1 MRFSPA
7 LRAKPNPAGF
17 ALPLGLT
24 VSGLAREFGAALSGE
39 HHSHSR
45 ATARCAIMDF
55 ARAVDRLAGESNIG
69 SHVVEPAARRLSAR
83 PKGRKSMTSAFENLI
98 PSEARGRVTRRR
110 FVVAGALGSA
120 AVLTGGVRP
129 ALAADKP
136 KVGLVM
142 KSLANEFFKQMEAGA
157 EAYAAKNADKFEF
170 KAVGMK
176 DERDFAAQVD
186 AIENFVTQKYSV
198 IVVAPADSK
207 AMVTPIAK
215 AIKAGVN
222 VINIDVELDQDAK
235 KAAGI
240 DLAFFGPDNR
250 AGAKLAGDAL
260 AKALGPGGKV
270 VILEGNPEA
279 DNAVQRKKGFM
290 DSVAEGKLQLLDS
303 KTAHWET
310 EEANT
315 LMTNFLTQYHDIQGV
330 MAANDSMA
338 LGVVKALDAAGMSGK
353 IQVVGFDNIPAV
365 QPLIKSGKML
375 ATVEQYGAD
384 MAALGINYGMR
395 ELAGEKFTGWVKTP
409 VKLIM
414 SKDLT

>member
-1 MRFSPA
+1 MKMS
-7 LRAKPNPAGF
+7 K
-17 ALPLGLT
+17 LGQ
-24 VSGLAREFGAALSGE
+24 
-39 HHSHSR
+39 
-45 ATARCAIMDF
+45 M
-55 ARAVDRLAGESNIG
+55 
-69 SHVVEPAARRLSAR
+69 
-83 PKGRKSMTSAFENLI
+83 
-98 PSEARGRVTRRR
+98 
-110 FVVAGALGSA
+110 
-120 AVLTGGVRP
+120 LTGGGATRRQFVLTSAAGSVALLAGGISP
-129 ALAADKP
+129 AFSAGKP
-136 KVGLVM
+136 KIGLVM

-157 EAYAAKNADKFEF
+157 EEYAAKNAAKFDF

-186 AIENFVTQKYSV
+186 AVENFVTQKYDI

-207 AMVTPIAK
+207 AMVTPLAK
-215 AIKAGVN
+215 AVKAGVT
-222 VINIDVELDQDAK
+222 VINIDVELDKDAK

-279 DNAVQRKKGFM
+279 DNAQQRKKGFD
-290 DSVAEGKLQLLDS
+290 DSVSEGKLQLLDS

-338 LGVVKALDAAGMSGK
+338 LGVVKALDAAGKSGQIK
-353 IQVVGFDNIPAV
+353 VVGFDNIPAV

-375 ATVEQYGAD
+375 ATIEQYGAQ
-384 MAALGINYGMR
+384 MAVLGIGYGLR
-395 ELAGEKFTGWVKTP
+395 ELAGEKFTGWVKTD
-409 VKLIM
+409 VKLITAA
-414 SKDLT
+414 DLQ

>member
-1 MRFSPA
+1 MYKSFESRIPVFGDRLS
-7 LRAKPNPAGF
+7 RRHF
-17 ALPLGLT
+17 M
-24 VSGLAREFGAALSGE
+24 LAGAAGSVV
-39 HHSHSR
+39 
-45 ATARCAIMDF
+45 A
-55 ARAVDRLAGESNIG
+55 LAGG
-69 SHVVEPAARRLSAR
+69 F
-83 PKGRKSMTSAFENLI
+83 G
-98 PSEARGRVTRRR
+98 
-110 FVVAGALGSA
+110 
-120 AVLTGGVRP
+120 P

-142 KSLANEFFKQMEAGA
+142 KSLANEFFKQMQAGA
-157 EAYAAKNADKFEF
+157 EKYAAANADKFDF

-186 AIENFVTQKYSV
+186 AIENFVTQKFNI

-207 AMVTPIAK
+207 AMVTPLAK
-215 AIKAGVN
+215 ALKAGVK
-222 VINIDVELDQDAK
+222 VINIDVELDGEAK

-260 AKALGPGGKV
+260 AKKLGPGGKV

-279 DNAVQRKKGFM
+279 DNAGQRKKGFM

-338 LGVVKALDAAGMSGK
+338 LGVVKALDAAGLSGK

-365 QPLIKSGKML
+365 QPLIKGGKML
-375 ATVEQYGAD
+375 ATVEQFGAD
-384 MAALGINYGMR
+384 MAALGIQYGLR
-395 ELAGEKFTGWVKTP
+395 EMAGESFTGWVKTP
-409 VKLIM
+409 VKLIEA
-414 SKDLT
+414 KDLT

>member
-1 MRFSPA
+1 MSKAFED
-7 LRAKPNPAGF
+7 LI
-17 ALPLGLT
+17 
-24 VSGLAREFGAALSGE
+24 SGADGE
-39 HHSHSR
+39 
-45 ATARCAIMDF
+45 
-55 ARAVDRLAGESNIG
+55 
-69 SHVVEPAARRLSAR
+69 RLS
-83 PKGRKSMTSAFENLI
+83 
-98 PSEARGRVTRRR
+98 RRR
-110 FVVAGALGSA
+110 FIAVGAAGSVLVLAGGAGAVA
-120 AVLTGGVRP
+120 AE
-129 ALAADKP
+129 KP

-142 KSLANEFFKQMEAGA
+142 KSLANEFFKQMQAGA
-157 EAYAAKNADKFEF
+157 EKYAAENADKFEF

-186 AIENFVTQKYSV
+186 AIENFVTQKYNV

-215 AIKAGVN
+215 AVKAGVH
-222 VINIDVELDQDAK
+222 VINIDVELDPEAK

-260 AKALGPGGKV
+260 AQKLGAGGKV

-290 DSVAEGKLQLLDS
+290 DSVEEGKLQLLDS

-338 LGVVKALDAAGMSGK
+338 LGVVKALDAAGLSGK
-353 IQVVGFDNIPAV
+353 VQVVGFDNIPAV
-365 QPLIKSGKML
+365 QPLVKNGKML
-375 ATVEQYGAD
+375 ATVEQYGAQ
-384 MAALGINYGMR
+384 MAATGIQYGLR

-409 VKLIM
+409 IKLITA
-414 SKDLT
+414 KDLS